1 MYELSKSFILST
13 VSIVWAILLMLVVL
27 TSYELYLELDES
39 AQSKL
44 VVFVGLHIV
53 WTLLTLLTFKL
64 VKD

>member
-1 MYELSKSFILST
+1 MYELSKSFILSI
-13 VSIVWAILLMLVVL
+13 VSIVWTILLMLVVL
-27 TSYELYLELDES
+27 TSYELYREFDQS

>member
-1 MYELSKSFILST
+1 MYELSKSFILSI
-13 VSIVWAILLMLVVL
+13 VSIVWTILLMLVVL
-27 TSYELYLELDES
+27 TSYELYREFDQS

-53 WTLLTLLTFKL
+53 WTLLTLLAFKL

>member
-1 MYELSKSFILST
+1 MYELSKSFILSI
-13 VSIVWAILLMLVVL
+13 VSIIWAILLMLVVL
-27 TSYELYLELDES
+27 TSYELYREFDQS